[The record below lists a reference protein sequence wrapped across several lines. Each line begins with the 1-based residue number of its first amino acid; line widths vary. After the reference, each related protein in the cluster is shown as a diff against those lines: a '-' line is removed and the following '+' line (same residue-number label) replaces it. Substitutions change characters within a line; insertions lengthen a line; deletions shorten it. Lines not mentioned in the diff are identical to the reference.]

1 VNAKMAGFADLMH
14 LLETDIPECRMRLK
28 DSHTNL
34 EKVASYCEGNYLQ
47 VIVEF
52 ERFIDY

>member
-1 VNAKMAGFADLMH
+1 MAGFADLMH

-28 DSHTNL
+28 DSHSNL

-47 VIVEF
+47 VCLTVPN
-52 ERFIDY
+52 IDN